1 MRNFVAFCREI
12 GPVACICCAIGFGAG
27 AFVGYWSG
35 AGVAQSID
43 RQIER
48 DEAIQQQCIDGNQGA
63 CRVMELRK

>member
-1 MRNFVAFCREI
+1 MTRSIEIFSEI
-12 GPVACICCAIGFGAG
+12 GLVACIVCAIGFGAG
-27 AFVGYWSG
+27 ALVGYWSG

-48 DEAIQQQCIDGNQGA
+48 DEAIQQQCIDGNDNA